1 MRKFAEIVNELGLV
15 DLPLQGG
22 ECTWNGGHNNQTW
35 ARLDRFLVSPSWID
49 QFSGIN
55 QCRLPRPVSDHFPIM
70 LVGGGIRRGPTP
82 FRFEN
87 MWLKAEGFKELVR
100 SWWQGIDVRG
110 SASYKLATKMK
121 EIKQKLKVW
130 NREVF
135 GKLESNKSEALQQVE
150 FWDREENERVLTVEE
165 TELKKEAK
173 ENYRK
178 WVIMEETHWR
188 QLSREIWLKEGD
200 RNTGFFHRMAS
211 AHRRNNSLERIKIN
225 GEWFLEEQEIREGI
239 ANAFKNFL
247 LEDTGWKADI
257 GRLQLDQIS
266 HQEAENLERPF
277 TEDEIH
283 AALMEMNG
291 DKAPGPDDFTLAFW
305 QSCWEFIKEEILEMF
320 KEFYEHSSFLKS
332 LNNTFL
338 VLIPKKSGAEDLGDF
353 RPISLLGGLYK
364 LLAKVLANR
373 LKIVV
378 GKVVSTSQNA
388 FVRGRQILDASLI
401 ANEGL
406 ICKLDIEKAY
416 DSINWK
422 FLLKVLQKMG
432 FGPKWVGWMWSCLS
446 SAKFSVLVNGVPAG
460 FFPSTKGLREGDPLS
475 LYLCVMG
482 MEVLDVLIRR
492 AVEGGFLSGCNI
504 RGGSEPPLNISHLFF
519 ADDTIIFC
527 EARKD
532 HLTHLSWILFW
543 FEAASGLRINLAK
556 SEIIPVG
563 EVVEMEELA
572 VELGCRVGS
581 LPSQYL
587 GLPLGAPNKAPYMW
601 DGVEERVRRRLAL
614 WKRQYIS
621 KGGSV
626 TLIKSTLASMPI
638 YQMSIFRMPKI
649 VARRLEKVQ
658 RDFLWGG
665 GNMEGKIH
673 LVNWEV
679 VCTDKDKG
687 GLGLRKLAMLNK
699 ALLGKWIWRYAC
711 DKDNLWKQVIKV
723 KYGQED
729 FGWRPEKANGAV
741 GVGVWKEIWKE
752 SDWCWN
758 NMTFRVGKGNT
769 IRFWTDVWCSESA
782 LSQCFPHLFG
792 MTVQRNSTVKEMWD
806 QNSGQGNWNLN
817 FLRDFN
823 DWELELVGDFL
834 HILRGHK
841 PSLEEDSVLWRKGKR
856 GQFRV
861 KEAYSLLARSDD
873 IGFPSRSIWVA
884 RVPTKVAFF
893 AWEATWG
900 KVLTLDRL
908 QRRGLQL
915 PNRCFLCGCEEES
928 VNHILIH
935 CTVVRALWD
944 IVFGLVDVKWV
955 FPESVKE
962 VLASWRGSFVGKKRK
977 KIWDAIP
984 LCIFWT
990 VWKERNRLAF
1000 RGGVLNVQKLK
1011 NFFVCNLWSWAK
1023 LYVGEE
1029 AFSLIGFLEWIASI

>member
-1 MRKFAEIVNELGLV
+1 
-15 DLPLQGG
+15 
-22 ECTWNGGHNNQTW
+22 
-35 ARLDRFLVSPSWID
+35 
-49 QFSGIN
+49 
-55 QCRLPRPVSDHFPIM
+55 M
-70 LVGGGIRRGPTP
+70 LAGGGIRQGPTP

-87 MWLKAEGFKELVR
+87 MWLKAEGFIELVR

-135 GKLESNKSEALQQVE
+135 GKLECNKSTALQQVE
-150 FWDREENERVLTVEE
+150 LWDREENERIPTVEE
-165 TELKKEAK
+165 SELKKEAK
-173 ENYRK
+173 ENDRK

-188 QLSREIWLKEGD
+188 QLLREIWLKEGD
-200 RNTGFFHRMAS
+200 RNTGFFHRMTS
-211 AHRRNNSLERIKIN
+211 VHRRNNFLERIKIN

-239 ANAFKNFL
+239 ANAFKNL
-247 LEDTGWKADI
+247 LSEDTGWKADI
-257 GRLQLDQIS
+257 GSLQLDQIS
-266 HQEAENLERPF
+266 QQEAVILERPF

-283 AALMEMNG
+283 VALMDMNG
-291 DKAPGPDDFTLAFW
+291 DKAPGPDGFTLAFG
-305 QSCWEFIKEEILEMF
+305 K
-320 KEFYEHSSFLKS
+320 
-332 LNNTFL
+332 
-338 VLIPKKSGAEDLGDF
+338 VKSGAEDLGEF

-388 FVRGRQILDASLI
+388 FVRGRQILDTSLI
-401 ANEGL
+401 ANEVIDSWQKRKEKGL
-406 ICKLDIEKAY
+406 ICKLDIEKVY

-446 SAKFSVLVNGVPAG
+446 STKFSVLVNGVPAS
-460 FFPSTKGLREGDPLS
+460 FFPNSKGLRQGDPLS
-475 LYLCVMG
+475 PYLFVMG

-492 AVEGGFLSGCNI
+492 AVEGGFLSKCNI
-504 RGGSEPPLNISHLFF
+504 RGDSEPPLNISHLFF

-543 FEAASGLRINLAK
+543 FEAASSLRINLAK
-556 SEIIPVG
+556 SEIIPIG

-587 GLPLGAPNKAPYMW
+587 GLPLGALNRAPY
-601 DGVEERVRRRLAL
+601 
-614 WKRQYIS
+614 I
-621 KGGSV
+621 
-626 TLIKSTLASMPI
+626 
-638 YQMSIFRMPKI
+638 MPKI

-665 GNMEGKIH
+665 GNMEGKTH

-699 ALLGKWIWRYAC
+699 ALLGKWIWRFAC

-729 FGWRPEKANGAV
+729 FGWRPKKATGAV
-741 GVGVWKEIWKE
+741 GVRVWKEISKE
-752 SDWCWN
+752 SEWCWD

-769 IRFWTDVWCSESA
+769 IRFWTDVWCSEST
-782 LSQCFPHLFG
+782 LSHCFPHLFG
-792 MTVQRNSTVKEMWD
+792 MAVQRNSTVEEMWD

-834 HILRGHK
+834 HILRGLK
-841 PSLEEDSVLWRKGKR
+841 PSWEEDSVLWRKGR
-856 GQFRV
+856 SGQFKV
-861 KEAYSLLARSDD
+861 KEAYNLLARSDD
-873 IGFPSRSIWVA
+873 TGFPSRSI
-884 RVPTKVAFF
+884 
-893 AWEATWG
+893 
-900 KVLTLDRL
+900 
-908 QRRGLQL
+908 
-915 PNRCFLCGCEEES
+915 
-928 VNHILIH
+928 
-935 CTVVRALWD
+935 
-944 IVFGLVDVKWV
+944 
-955 FPESVKE
+955 
-962 VLASWRGSFVGKKRK
+962 
-977 KIWDAIP
+977 
-984 LCIFWT
+984 
-990 VWKERNRLAF
+990 
-1000 RGGVLNVQKLK
+1000 
-1011 NFFVCNLWSWAK
+1011 
-1023 LYVGEE
+1023 
-1029 AFSLIGFLEWIASI
+1029 